1 MEVIPKELR
10 DPAHMVPKLIALLT
24 GFGLM
29 SLLAIWA

>member
-10 DPAHMVPKLIALLT
+10 DPGALALKLAALLT

-29 SLLAIWA
+29 SLLAVWA